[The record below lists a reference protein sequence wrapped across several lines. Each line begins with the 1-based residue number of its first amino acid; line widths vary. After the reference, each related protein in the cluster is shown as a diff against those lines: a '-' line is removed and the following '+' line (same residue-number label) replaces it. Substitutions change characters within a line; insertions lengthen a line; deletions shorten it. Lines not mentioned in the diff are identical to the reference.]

1 MLRKSVLFSIVL
13 LTSCLTVPPPK
24 NASPDQAQD
33 PEAASQTGRGQD
45 GDVGA
50 ALAQASDMPS
60 ALDQRVA
67 YHTLPEGDFEILY
80 KTSDQ
85 IPHVVVS
92 MLDGKAQG
100 QKYWCVAKIQPGCKP
115 LRPDCAAVDRGF
127 CFLSF

>member
-1 MLRKSVLFSIVL
+1 MPRELMILYFVALSM
-13 LTSCLTVPPPK
+13 SCLVPPPK
-24 NASPDQAQD
+24 NASSDQARD
-33 PEAASQTGRGQD
+33 PEAASRAGRGQD

-50 ALAQASDMPS
+50 ALAQFSDMPS

-67 YHTLPEGDFEILY
+67 YNTLPEGNFKMLY

-85 IPHVVVS
+85 FPHVVVQ

-100 QKYWCVAKIQPGCKP
+100 QKYRCEAKIRPGCKP

-127 CFLSF
+127 CFLTF